1 MERSEAERRAA
12 KPRQNRPRR
21 SEKKFALIVT
31 GVLLLA
37 CLFPMPNHLKDGGTV
52 EYRALLYTVSRVRR
66 LNDLDAERSYQ
77 EGTIVKV
84 LGIELYNN
92 VE

>member
-1 MERSEAERRAA
+1 MKHTRRFFAMFLSLVCVLALAA
-12 KPRQNRPRR
+12 C
-21 SEKKFALIVT
+21 
-31 GVLLLA
+31 GGGG
-37 CLFPMPNHLKDGGTV
+37 KDGGTV

>member
-1 MERSEAERRAA
+1 M
-12 KPRQNRPRR
+12 
-21 SEKKFALIVT
+21 KKKLALIVT

-52 EYRALLYTVSRVRR
+52 EYRALLYTVSRVHR
-66 LNDLDAERSYQ
+66 LNDLDAERPYQ

>member
-1 MERSEAERRAA
+1 M
-12 KPRQNRPRR
+12 
-21 SEKKFALIVT
+21 KKKLALIVT
-31 GVLLLA
+31 GILLLA

-66 LNDLDAERSYQ
+66 LNDLDAERPYQ

>member
-1 MERSEAERRAA
+1 M
-12 KPRQNRPRR
+12 
-21 SEKKFALIVT
+21 KKKLALIVT
-31 GVLLLA
+31 GILLLA